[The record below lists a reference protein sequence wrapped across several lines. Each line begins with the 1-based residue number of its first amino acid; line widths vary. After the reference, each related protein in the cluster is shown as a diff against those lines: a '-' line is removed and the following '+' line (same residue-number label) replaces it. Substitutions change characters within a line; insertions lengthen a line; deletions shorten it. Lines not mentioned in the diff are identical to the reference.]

1 MWLVVRVSTIK
12 VLHGTG
18 HIEQEEMVSA
28 SSTVLSQVLT
38 HQEWVNLHLRKRL
51 DDGTL
56 PFKLCCFHNSSIR
69 ISFGSKRICWYKY
82 TTYYLQSLL

>member
-38 HQEWVNLHLRKRL
+38 HQEWVNLHLRKMQCIYHPV
-51 DDGTL
+51 TE
-56 PFKLCCFHNSSIR
+56 SI
-69 ISFGSKRICWYKY
+69 
-82 TTYYLQSLL
+82 